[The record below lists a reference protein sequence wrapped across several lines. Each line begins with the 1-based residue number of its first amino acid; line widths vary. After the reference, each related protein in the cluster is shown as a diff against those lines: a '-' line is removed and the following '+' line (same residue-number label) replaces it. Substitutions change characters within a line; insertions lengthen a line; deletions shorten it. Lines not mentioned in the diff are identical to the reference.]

1 MPSVRSI
8 CSMTAKLYLDISPQ
22 PDNISCGPT
31 CLHAIYRYF
40 GDEISLDQVVS
51 EIPQIA
57 SGGTLAVY
65 LAVHALR
72 RGYNAVIYSYNLQI
86 FDPTWAIA
94 RGKEIAGKL
103 RLQASHK
110 KADPGLEV
118 STKGY
123 LEFLEL
129 GGELRFEVLSAA
141 LIRRY
146 LKRSLP
152 ILSGLSATYLYSCAR
167 EYSEG
172 NDLIF
177 DDIRGT
183 PMGHFVVLAGYDKQ
197 DRTVLIADPL
207 LPNPVGSGQFY
218 RVNILRLVCAIM
230 LGTLTFDGDL
240 LIIKPAARR
249 KKRAL

>member
-1 MPSVRSI
+1 
-8 CSMTAKLYLDISPQ
+8 MTSNLYLDILPQ
-22 PDNISCGPT
+22 PDNITCGPT

-40 GDEISLDQVVS
+40 GDEISLQQVVS
-51 EIPQIA
+51 EVPQIA

-72 RGYNAVIYSYNLQI
+72 RGYRATIYSYNLQI
-86 FDPTWAIA
+86 FDPTWAVA

-103 RLQASHK
+103 KLQASCK
-110 KADPGLEV
+110 KVDPELEV
-118 STKGY
+118 ATKGY

-129 GGELRFEVLSAA
+129 GGELRFEVLTAA

-152 ILSGLSATYLYSCAR
+152 ILSGLSATYLYNSAR
-167 EYSEG
+167 EYCQG
-172 NDLIF
+172 KDLIF

-183 PMGHFVVLAGYDKQ
+183 PMGHFVVLAGYDKE
-197 DRTVLIADPL
+197 DRTVLVADPL
-207 LPNPVGSGQFY
+207 LPNPVNSGQYY

-240 LIIKPAARR
+240 LIIKPTPK
-249 KKRAL
+249 KKRRVF

>member
-1 MPSVRSI
+1 
-8 CSMTAKLYLDISPQ
+8 MTAKLYLDISPQ

-40 GDEISLDQVVS
+40 GDEIPLHQVVS
-51 EIPQIA
+51 EVPQIEA
-57 SGGTLAVY
+57 GGTLAVN
-65 LAVHALR
+65 LAVHALH
-72 RGYNAVIYSYNLQI
+72 RGYSATIYSYNLQI
-86 FDPTWAIA
+86 FDLTWANA
-94 RGKEIAGKL
+94 GGDEIAEKL

-118 STKGY
+118 ATGGY

-129 GGELRFEVLSAA
+129 GGELRFEVLTAS

-152 ILSGLSATYLYSCAR
+152 VLSGLSATYLYNSAR

-177 DDIRGT
+177 DDIRGKS
-183 PMGHFVVLAGYDKQ
+183 MGHFVVLAGYDKQ

-207 LPNPVGSGQFY
+207 SPNPVGAGQYY
-218 RVNILRLVCAIM
+218 RVDILRLVCAIM

-240 LIIKPAARR
+240 LIIKPAALR
-249 KKRAL
+249 KRQMF

>member
-1 MPSVRSI
+1 
-8 CSMTAKLYLDISPQ
+8 MTSKLYLDILPQ
-22 PDNISCGPT
+22 PDNTTCGPT

-40 GDEISLDQVVS
+40 GDDISLNQVVS
-51 EIPQIA
+51 EIPQIDA
-57 SGGTLAVY
+57 GGTLAVY
-65 LAVHALR
+65 LAVHALH
-72 RGYNAVIYSYNLQI
+72 RGYSATIYSYNLQI
-86 FDPTWAIA
+86 FDPTWANA
-94 RGKEIAGKL
+94 RGEEIGEKL
-103 RLQASHK
+103 RLQASYK
-110 KADPGLEV
+110 KGDPGLEI

-129 GGELRFEVLSAA
+129 GGELRFEVLTAG

-152 ILSGLSATYLYSCAR
+152 VLSGLSATYLYNCAR

-177 DDIRGT
+177 DDIRGKS
-183 PMGHFVVLAGYDKQ
+183 MGHFVVLAGYDKQ
-197 DRTVLIADPL
+197 DRTVLIADPF
-207 LPNPVGSGQFY
+207 LPNPVGSGQYY

-240 LIIKPAARR
+240 LIIKPVPERKRR
-249 KKRAL
+249 VL

>member
-1 MPSVRSI
+1 
-8 CSMTAKLYLDISPQ
+8 MTSNLYLDILPQ
-22 PDNISCGPT
+22 PDNITCGPT

-40 GDEISLDQVVS
+40 GDDISLQQVVS
-51 EIPQIA
+51 EVPQIV

-72 RGYNAVIYSYNLQI
+72 RGYSATIYSYNLQI
-86 FDPTWAIA
+86 FDPTWAVA

-103 RLQASHK
+103 KLQASCK
-110 KADPGLEV
+110 KIYPELEV
-118 STKGY
+118 STQGY

-129 GGELRFEVLSAA
+129 GGELRFEVLTAA
-141 LIRRY
+141 LIRRF

-152 ILSGLSATYLYSCAR
+152 ILSGLSATYLYNSAR
-167 EYSEG
+167 EYSQDK
-172 NDLIF
+172 DLIF

-183 PMGHFVVLAGYDKQ
+183 PMGHFVVLFGYDKE
-197 DRTVLIADPL
+197 DRSVLIADPL
-207 LPNPVGSGQFY
+207 LPNPVNSGQYY

-240 LIIKPAARR
+240 LIIKPAFGRKRR
-249 KKRAL
+249 LF

>member
-1 MPSVRSI
+1 
-8 CSMTAKLYLDISPQ
+8 MTAQLYLDILPQ
-22 PDNISCGPT
+22 PDNITCGPT

-40 GDEISLDQVVS
+40 GDAISLQQVVS
-51 EIPQIA
+51 EVPQIEA
-57 SGGTLAVY
+57 GGTLAVY
-65 LAVHALR
+65 LALHALR
-72 RGYNAVIYSYNLQI
+72 RGYSATIYSYNLQI
-86 FDPTWAIA
+86 FDPTWVTA

-103 RLQASHK
+103 KLQSFYK
-110 KADPGLEV
+110 KASPGLEV

-123 LEFLEL
+123 LEFMEL

-152 ILSGLSATYLYSCAR
+152 ILSGLSATYLYNSAR
-167 EYSEG
+167 EYSQG
-172 NDLIF
+172 NDLFF
-177 DDIRGT
+177 DDIRGE

-197 DRTVLIADPL
+197 DRTVLVADPL
-207 LPNPVGSGQFY
+207 LPNPVNSGQYY

-240 LIIKPAARR
+240 LIIKPAEK
-249 KKRAL
+249 KKRQVF

>member
-1 MPSVRSI
+1 
-8 CSMTAKLYLDISPQ
+8 MTSKLYLDILPQ
-22 PDNISCGPT
+22 PDNTTCGPT

-40 GDEISLDQVVS
+40 GDDISLNQVVS
-51 EIPQIA
+51 EIPQIDA
-57 SGGTLAVY
+57 GGTLAVY
-65 LAVHALR
+65 LAVHALH
-72 RGYNAVIYSYNLQI
+72 RGYSATIYSYNLQI
-86 FDPTWAIA
+86 FDPTWANA
-94 RGKEIAGKL
+94 RGEEIGEKL
-103 RLQASHK
+103 RLQASYK
-110 KADPGLEV
+110 KADPGLEI

-129 GGELRFEVLSAA
+129 GGELRFEVLTAG

-152 ILSGLSATYLYSCAR
+152 VLSGLSATYLYNCAR

-177 DDIRGT
+177 DDIRGKS
-183 PMGHFVVLAGYDKQ
+183 MGHFVVLAGYDKQ
-197 DRTVLIADPL
+197 DRTVLIADPF
-207 LPNPVGSGQFY
+207 LPNPVGSGQYY

-240 LIIKPAARR
+240 LIIKPVPERKRR
-249 KKRAL
+249 VL

>member
-1 MPSVRSI
+1 
-8 CSMTAKLYLDISPQ
+8 MTSKLYLDILPQ
-22 PDNISCGPT
+22 PDDTTCGPT

-40 GDEISLDQVVS
+40 GDDISLNQVVS
-51 EIPQIA
+51 EIPQIHA
-57 SGGTLAVY
+57 GGTLAVY

-72 RGYNAVIYSYNLQI
+72 RGYSATIYSYNLQI
-86 FDPTWAIA
+86 FDPTWANA
-94 RGKEIAGKL
+94 RGEEIGEKL
-103 RLQASHK
+103 RLQASYK
-110 KADPGLEV
+110 KADPGLEI

-129 GGELRFEVLSAA
+129 GGELRFEVLTAG

-152 ILSGLSATYLYSCAR
+152 VLSGLSATYLYNCAR

-177 DDIRGT
+177 DDIRGKS
-183 PMGHFVVLAGYDKQ
+183 MGHFVVLAGYDKQ
-197 DRTVLIADPL
+197 DRTVLIADPF
-207 LPNPVGSGQFY
+207 LPNPVGSGQYY

-240 LIIKPAARR
+240 LIIKPVPERKRR
-249 KKRAL
+249 VL

>member
-1 MPSVRSI
+1 M
-8 CSMTAKLYLDISPQ
+8 DILPQ
-22 PDNISCGPT
+22 PDNITCGPT

-40 GDEISLDQVVS
+40 GDEISLQQVVS
-51 EIPQIA
+51 EVPQIA

-72 RGYNAVIYSYNLQI
+72 RGYRATIYSYNLQI
-86 FDPTWAIA
+86 FDPTWAVA

-103 RLQASHK
+103 KLQASCK
-110 KADPGLEV
+110 KVDPELEV
-118 STKGY
+118 ATKGY

-129 GGELRFEVLSAA
+129 GGELRFEVLTAA

-152 ILSGLSATYLYSCAR
+152 ILSGLSATYLYNSAR
-167 EYSEG
+167 EYCQG
-172 NDLIF
+172 KDLIF

-183 PMGHFVVLAGYDKQ
+183 PMGHFVVLAGYDKE
-197 DRTVLIADPL
+197 DRTVLVADPL
-207 LPNPVGSGQFY
+207 LPNPVNSGQYY
-218 RVNILRLVCAIM
+218 RVNILRLVCALM

-240 LIIKPAARR
+240 LIIKPIPK
-249 KKRAL
+249 KKRRVF

>member
-1 MPSVRSI
+1 
-8 CSMTAKLYLDISPQ
+8 MTSKLYLDILPQ
-22 PDNISCGPT
+22 PDNTTCGPT

-40 GDEISLDQVVS
+40 GDNISLNQVVS
-51 EIPQIA
+51 EIPQIDA
-57 SGGTLAVY
+57 GGTLAVY
-65 LAVHALR
+65 LAVHALH
-72 RGYNAVIYSYNLQI
+72 RGYSATIYSYNLQI
-86 FDPTWAIA
+86 FDPTWANA
-94 RGKEIAGKL
+94 RGEEIGEKL
-103 RLQASHK
+103 RLQASYK
-110 KADPGLEV
+110 KADPGLEI

-129 GGELRFEVLSAA
+129 GGELRFEVLTAG

-152 ILSGLSATYLYSCAR
+152 VLSGLSATYLYNCAR

-177 DDIRGT
+177 DDIRGKS
-183 PMGHFVVLAGYDKQ
+183 MGHFVVLAGYDKQ
-197 DRTVLIADPL
+197 DRTVLVADPF
-207 LPNPVGSGQFY
+207 LPNPVGSGQYY

-240 LIIKPAARR
+240 LIIKPVPERKRR
-249 KKRAL
+249 VL

>member
-1 MPSVRSI
+1 
-8 CSMTAKLYLDISPQ
+8 MTAKLYLDILPQ
-22 PDNISCGPT
+22 PDNITCGPT

-40 GDEISLDQVVS
+40 GDEIPLHQVVS
-51 EIPQIA
+51 EVPQIA
-57 SGGTLAVY
+57 TGGTLAVY

-72 RGYNAVIYSYNLQI
+72 RGYNATIYSYNLQI
-86 FDPTWAIA
+86 FDPTWASA
-94 RGKEIAGKL
+94 RSEEIAEKL
-103 RLQASHK
+103 KIQASYK
-110 KADPGLEV
+110 KADPGLEIA
-118 STKGY
+118 TKGY

-129 GGELRFEVLSAA
+129 GGELRFEVLTAG

-152 ILSGLSATYLYSCAR
+152 VLSGLSATYLYNSAR

-177 DDIRGT
+177 DDIRGKS
-183 PMGHFVVLAGYDKQ
+183 MGHFVVLAGYSKQ
-197 DRTVLIADPL
+197 DRTVLIADPFL
-207 LPNPVGSGQFY
+207 QNPVSSGQYY

-240 LIIKPAARR
+240 LIIKPAAR
-249 KKRAL
+249 KKRRLL

>member
-1 MPSVRSI
+1 
-8 CSMTAKLYLDISPQ
+8 MTSKLYLDILPQ
-22 PDNISCGPT
+22 PDNITCGPT

-40 GDEISLDQVVS
+40 GDNISLHQVVS
-51 EIPQIA
+51 EVPQIEA
-57 SGGTLAVY
+57 GGTLAVY

-72 RGYNAVIYSYNLQI
+72 RGYSATIYSYNLQI
-86 FDPTWAIA
+86 FDPTWATA
-94 RGKEIAGKL
+94 RTKEIVGKL
-103 RLQASHK
+103 RLQSSYK
-110 KADPGLEV
+110 KDDPGLQV
-118 STKGY
+118 STEGY

-129 GGELRFEVLSAA
+129 GGELRFEVLTAA

-152 ILSGLSATYLYSCAR
+152 LLSGLSATYLYNSAR

-177 DDIRGT
+177 DDIRGKS
-183 PMGHFVVLAGYDKQ
+183 MGHFVVLAGYDKQ

-207 LPNPVGSGQFY
+207 SPNPVGAGQY
-218 RVNILRLVCAIM
+218 YHVEILRLVCAIM

-240 LIIKPAARR
+240 LIIKPATMRKRR
-249 KKRAL
+249 IL

>member
-1 MPSVRSI
+1 
-8 CSMTAKLYLDISPQ
+8 MTAKLYLDILPQ
-22 PDNISCGPT
+22 PDNTTCGPT

-40 GDEISLDQVVS
+40 GDQIPLTQVIAEV
-51 EIPQIA
+51 PQIKA
-57 SGGTLAVY
+57 GGTLAVY

-72 RGYNAVIYSYNLQI
+72 RGYNATIYSYNLQI
-86 FDPTWAIA
+86 FDPTWASA
-94 RGKEIAGKL
+94 RSEEIAEKL
-103 RLQASHK
+103 KLQEFYK

-118 STKGY
+118 ATKGY

-129 GGELRFEVLSAA
+129 GGELRFEVLTAG

-152 ILSGLSATYLYSCAR
+152 VLSGLSATYLYNCAR

-172 NDLIF
+172 KDLIF
-177 DDIRGT
+177 DDIRGKS
-183 PMGHFVVLAGYDKQ
+183 MGHFVVLAGYDKQ
-197 DRTVLIADPL
+197 DRTVLIADPF
-207 LPNPVGSGQFY
+207 LPNPVGSGQYY

-240 LIIKPAARR
+240 LIIKPVPK
-249 KKRAL
+249 KKRRVV